1 MADTVDTLTVFSGAR
16 KKAYRFTNISD
27 GTGESA
33 VVKIDRSTL
42 LGPSGTVPTYI
53 LIEEIQWSIQG
64 FASVRLFWDQSADD
78 EIVMLAPG
86 NGVASWVAVGGL
98 MAPQSPGATAA
109 YGDVLLTTNGA
120 QSGATYTIT
129 VVCRLKD

>member
-1 MADTVDTLTVFSGAR
+1 MTDVVDTKTVFGGTR
-16 KKAYRFTNISD
+16 KRVYMFTNISD

-33 VVKIDRSTL
+33 VTKIDRSSLT
-42 LGPSGTVPTYI
+42 GPNGLAPTYLI
-53 LIEEIQWSIQG
+53 IEEIQWSIQG
-64 FASVRLFWDQSADD
+64 FASVRLFWDDGTDD

-98 MAPQSPGATAA
+98 KHPQVPGDATE
-109 YGDVLLTTNGA
+109 GDLLLTTNGA

-129 VVCRLKD
+129 MVVRLKD

>member
-1 MADTVDTLTVFSGAR
+1 MADTVDTLNVFTGTR
-16 KKAYRFTNISD
+16 KRVYRFTNISD
-27 GTGESA
+27 GTGEST

-42 LGPSGTVPTYI
+42 TGPNGSAPTYI
-53 LIEEIQWSIQG
+53 VIEEIQWSIQG
-64 FASVRLFWDQSADD
+64 FASVRLFWDDATDD

-98 MAPQSPGATAA
+98 KHPQVPGDATE
-109 YGDVLLTTNGA
+109 GDILLTTNGA

-129 VVCRLKD
+129 MVVRLKD